1 MSPCVAFSRHGWDNF
16 TLKAAGANLGRFVAK
31 FENGRNQMI
40 SGGFEGHL
48 IYCELK
54 CRGCSPDT
62 LTADGKADRN
72 FTRFVQLRAKGL

>member
-1 MSPCVAFSRHGWDNF
+1 MA
-16 TLKAAGANLGRFVAK
+16 FVAE

-54 CRGCSPDT
+54 CRGCDPDT

-72 FTRFVQLRAKGL
+72 SARV